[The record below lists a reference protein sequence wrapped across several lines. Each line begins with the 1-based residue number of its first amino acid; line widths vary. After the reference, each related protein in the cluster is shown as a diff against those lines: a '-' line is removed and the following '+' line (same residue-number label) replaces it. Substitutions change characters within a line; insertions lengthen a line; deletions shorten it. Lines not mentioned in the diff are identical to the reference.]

1 MANLIYMYQAVVIVV
16 TALLGSVSIQWLFAE
31 NNKLFKYLQLLEL
44 YSIKTFDQQISL
56 AGSTQHGL
64 LILVLNY

>member
-31 NNKLFKYLQLLEL
+31 NKLFKYLQLLEL